1 MFKDK
6 KADNKKNQNDM
17 MQKLTFDNISSILSK
32 IGLIDRPFSNGQK
45 VCVEFP
51 NIDSEIKIFTSLIHK
66 EDTMFLCGF
75 LQKET
80 RDIFKILTSVSGVG
94 TKMALA
100 LLGKFDACNLI
111 SIVINE
117 NYKELTLAK
126 GVGTKLA
133 QKIILELRDK
143 LIKANIAPAKPDD
156 PLIETQA
163 SKDTFSVLQSLG
175 YEYDEIKS
183 SIAVA
188 SSRLSNPNDSEEL
201 LRECLKH
208 LSM

>member
-1 MFKDK
+1 MFEYLKGILTDK
-6 KADNKKNQNDM
+6 LATQTGYYLVVEVNGIGYRTEVPEIDY
-17 MQKLTFDNISSILSK
+17 SIAP
-32 IGLIDRPFSNGQK
+32 D
-45 VCVEFP
+45 
-51 NIDSEIKIFTSLIHK
+51 IDSEIKIFTSLIHK

-111 SIVINE
+111 SLVINE
-117 NYKELTLAK
+117 DYKELTLAK

-143 LIKANIAPAKPDD
+143 LIKANITPMKSKDIVID
-156 PLIETQA
+156 SQA
-163 SKDTFSVLQSLG
+163 SQDTFSVLQSLG

-183 SIAVA
+183 AI
-188 SSRLSNPNDSEEL
+188 
-201 LRECLKH
+201 
-208 LSM
+208 

>member
-1 MFKDK
+1 MFEYVKGILTDK
-6 KADNKKNQNDM
+6 
-17 MQKLTFDNISSILSK
+17 ISTQTGFYLVVEVSG
-32 IGLIDRPFSNGQK
+32 IGYRFEVPEIDYNNSQDIN
-45 VCVEFP
+45 
-51 NIDSEIKIFTSLIHK
+51 SEIKIYSSLIHK

-75 LQKET
+75 IQKET

-143 LIKANIAPAKPDD
+143 LIKANITPTIQVNDSTV
-156 PLIETQA
+156 ETQA

-183 SIAVA
+183 SISIVTPK
-188 SSRLSNPNDSEEL
+188 LSNPEDSEEL
-201 LRECLKH
+201 LRECLKY

>member
-1 MFKDK
+1 MFEYLKGILTDK
-6 KADNKKNQNDM
+6 
-17 MQKLTFDNISSILSK
+17 LSTQSGFYLIIEVAG
-32 IGLIDRPFSNGQK
+32 IGYRI
-45 VCVEFP
+45 ET
-51 NIDSEIKIFTSLIHK
+51 SEIDYINSPDVNKDTRIYTSLIHK

-75 LQKET
+75 LVKET

-111 SIVINE
+111 SLVINE
-117 NYKELTLAK
+117 DYKELTLAK

-143 LIKANIAPAKPDD
+143 LIKANIAPLKSDD
-156 PLIETQA
+156 SIIDSQATQ
-163 SKDTFSVLQSLG
+163 DTFSVLQSLG

-183 SIAVA
+183 AIAVV
-188 SSRLSNPNDSEEL
+188 SPKLSNKNDSEEL
-201 LRECLKH
+201 LRETLKY

>member
-1 MFKDK
+1 MFEYLKGILTDK
-6 KADNKKNQNDM
+6 
-17 MQKLTFDNISSILSK
+17 ISTHTGFYLVIEVSG
-32 IGLIDRPFSNGQK
+32 IGYRLEVPEIDYNNTSDVN
-45 VCVEFP
+45 
-51 NIDSEIKIFTSLIHK
+51 SEIKIYTSLIHK

-75 LQKET
+75 LHKET

-143 LIKANIAPAKPDD
+143 LIKANITPTVKSNDSI
-156 PLIETQA
+156 IETQA
-163 SKDTFSVLQSLG
+163 TKDTFSVLQSLG
-175 YEYDEIKS
+175 YEYEEIKL
-183 SIAVA
+183 SISIVTP
-188 SSRLSNPNDSEEL
+188 RLSNPDDSEEL

>member
-1 MFKDK
+1 MFEYLKG
-6 KADNKKNQNDM
+6 
-17 MQKLTFDNISSILSK
+17 I
-32 IGLIDRPFSNGQK
+32 LIDKLATQTGYYLVVEVNGIGYRTE
-45 VCVEFP
+45 VPEIDYSIAP
-51 NIDSEIKIFTSLIHK
+51 DIDSEIKIFTSLIHK

-111 SIVINE
+111 SLVINE
-117 NYKELTLAK
+117 DYKELTLAK

-143 LIKANIAPAKPDD
+143 LIKANIAPIKQNDSV
-156 PLIETQA
+156 INSQA
-163 SKDTFSVLQSLG
+163 SQDTFAVLQSLG

-183 SIAVA
+183 AISVV
-188 SSRLSNPNDSEEL
+188 SSRLVNSNDSEEL

>member
-1 MFKDK
+1 MFEYLKGTLVDK
-6 KADNKKNQNDM
+6 FSNHVGFYLVLEVCGVGYRLETTEIDY
-17 MQKLTFDNISSILSK
+17 ISSP
-32 IGLIDRPFSNGQK
+32 D
-45 VCVEFP
+45 
-51 NIDSEIKIFTSLIHK
+51 IDSEIKIYTSLIHK
-66 EDTMFLCGF
+66 EDTMFICGF

-94 TKMALA
+94 TKMGLS

-117 NYKELTLAK
+117 DYKELTLAK

-143 LIKANIAPAKPDD
+143 LIKANIT
-156 PLIETQA
+156 PLCSSDTIPESQA

-183 SIAVA
+183 AISVVT
-188 SSRLSNPNDSEEL
+188 SKLSNPNDSEEL
-201 LRECLKH
+201 LRECLKY

>member
-1 MFKDK
+1 MFEYLKGILADK
-6 KADNKKNQNDM
+6 
-17 MQKLTFDNISSILSK
+17 ISTQTGYYLVVDING
-32 IGLIDRPFSNGQK
+32 IGYRTEVPEIDYGLAPEIG
-45 VCVEFP
+45 
-51 NIDSEIKIFTSLIHK
+51 SEIKVFTSLIHK

-75 LQKET
+75 IQKET

-111 SIVINE
+111 SLVINE
-117 NYKELTLAK
+117 DYKELTLAK

-143 LIKANIAPAKPDD
+143 LIKANIAPIKQKD
-156 PLIETQA
+156 LIIDSQA
-163 SKDTFSVLQSLG
+163 SQDAFAVLQSLG
-175 YEYDEIKS
+175 YEYDEIKT
-183 SIAVA
+183 SISVA
-188 SSRLSNPNDSEEL
+188 ISRLTNPNDSEEL
-201 LRECLKH
+201 LRECLKY

>member
-1 MFKDK
+1 MFEYIKGILTDK
-6 KADNKKNQNDM
+6 ISTQTGFYLVVEVSGM
-17 MQKLTFDNISSILSK
+17 GYKLEVPEIDYNSSSDI
-32 IGLIDRPFSNGQK
+32 N
-45 VCVEFP
+45 
-51 NIDSEIKIFTSLIHK
+51 SEIKVYTSLIHK

-75 LQKET
+75 INKET
-80 RDIFKILTSVSGVG
+80 RDIFQILTSVSGVG

-143 LIKANIAPAKPDD
+143 LIKANIAPTIQTNDSTV
-156 PLIETQA
+156 ESQA

-183 SIAVA
+183 SISIVT
-188 SSRLSNPNDSEEL
+188 SRLSNPDDSEEL
-201 LRECLKH
+201 LRECLKY